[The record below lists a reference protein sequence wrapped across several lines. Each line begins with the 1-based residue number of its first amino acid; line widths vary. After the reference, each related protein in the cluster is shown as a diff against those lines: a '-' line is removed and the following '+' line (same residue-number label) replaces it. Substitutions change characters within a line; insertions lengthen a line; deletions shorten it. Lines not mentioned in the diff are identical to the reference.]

1 MYKLTDR
8 RFHAAELI
16 LEEARASLIEH
27 RSINSSTF
35 ENQLREVWNIGY
47 QEIKD
52 VMNDIVKHY
61 PRFKFVAIYYMENSN
76 PGGVVSE
83 FQDTLASEYGLP
95 SYDRCT
101 IDSLRHKYWES
112 ARKIMQTA

>member
-8 RFHAAELI
+8 RLDTAELI
-16 LEEARASLIEH
+16 LEEARASLIE
-27 RSINSSTF
+27 RGSINPYSF
-35 ENQLREVWNIGY
+35 EHQLREIWNIGY

-52 VMNDIVKHY
+52 VMNDIVKRH

-83 FQDTLASEYGLP
+83 FKKTLASEYGLP
-95 SYDRCT
+95 SYDRNA
-101 IDSLRHKYWES
+101 IASLRERYWES
-112 ARKIMQTA
+112 ARHAMQTA